1 MGNQPE
7 RYSQYKKGIWLYL
20 ILLIFE
26 GALRKWFLPG
36 LAGPLLLIRE
46 PIVIWLVFVGFNR
59 GWLSNIYVR
68 AIVTISSISFLM
80 TMLVGH
86 QNILT
91 GLYGWRIYLFHVPF
105 IFVVG
110 KVLDRNDVLKMG
122 RFILYV
128 SIPMSVLIMLQFY
141 SPQMAIVNRGVGG
154 DMEGAGFSGAL
165 GFFRPSGTFSF
176 TSGFVIYQLLVG
188 CFLFYFL
195 VSNATLPS
203 QQRIKP
209 FLLWIMLGCF
219 LLCIPYSI
227 SRTNLFQS
235 ILVLAFMMV
244 GTILNKD
251 SKVKT
256 QLFRLVP
263 ISIVV
268 LIALAL
274 SGLADDSINAFTD
287 RFQTASDVEGGGAGA
302 VSNRYFGGMLDGL
315 VPDNAPFFGYGLGLG
330 TNVGINLAGGRSPFG
345 YELEW
350 NRITNECGMLLG
362 WAIIAIRL
370 IFAASIFKRAYASL
384 RKQKDM
390 LPWMLSIGV
399 LLTFPQGQLGIPTN
413 LGFSVILAS
422 LALASFNKSVIVTKS
437 SQGI

>member
-1 MGNQPE
+1 MGNQSAT
-7 RYSQYKKGIWLYL
+7 YSQYKKGIWLYV

-26 GALRKWFLPG
+26 GALRKWILPG

-59 GWLSNIYVR
+59 GWLSSGYVR
-68 AIVTISSISFLM
+68 AIMWISSISFLM

-86 QNILT
+86 QSILT
-91 GLYGWRIYLFHVPF
+91 ALYGWRIYLFHIPF

-110 KVLDRNDVLKMG
+110 KILDRTDVLKIG

-141 SPQMAIVNRGVGG
+141 SPQMALVNRGVGG
-154 DMEGAGFSGAL
+154 DTEGAGFSGAL

-176 TSGFVIYQLLVG
+176 TSGFVIYQLFVG

-203 QQRIKP
+203 SLRIKP
-209 FLLWIMLGCF
+209 LLLWVMLGCF

-235 ILVLAFMMV
+235 IVVLFFMMV
-244 GTILNKD
+244 GTLFNKD
-251 SKVKT
+251 NKVKK

-268 LIALAL
+268 LVALSL
-274 SGLADDSINAFTD
+274 SGLADDSINAFTN
-287 RFQTASDVEGGGAGA
+287 RFETASNIEGGVEGA
-302 VSNRYFGGMLDGL
+302 VSDRYLGGMLDGL
-315 VPDNAPFFGYGLGLG
+315 MPEKAPFFGFGLGLG
-330 TNVGINLAGGRSPFG
+330 TNVGVNLSGIRPQFG
-345 YELEW
+345 FEEEW
-350 NRITNECGMLLG
+350 SRTTNESGMLLG
-362 WAIIAIRL
+362 WGIIAVRL
-370 IFAASIFKRAYASL
+370 IFAASIFKRAYTSL
-384 RKQKDM
+384 RKQQDM
-390 LPWMLSIGV
+390 LPWMLSVGV

-413 LGFSVILAS
+413 LGFSIILAS
-422 LALASFNKSVIVTKS
+422 LAFASFNNPTMKTDL
-437 SQGI
+437 G